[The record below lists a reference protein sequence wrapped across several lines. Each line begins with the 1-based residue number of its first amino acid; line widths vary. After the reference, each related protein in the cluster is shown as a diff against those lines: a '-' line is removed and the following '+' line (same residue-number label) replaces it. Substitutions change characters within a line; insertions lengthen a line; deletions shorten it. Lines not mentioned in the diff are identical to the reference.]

1 MFCLNI
7 HSIFL
12 EYKNNEPGVR
22 IAWSSQTYE
31 PKKMMLLT
39 RMFPAPSQMENGLL
53 TRYIR
58 ALAGL
63 GNLIRFKS
71 WYHFVI
77 AGPKRAP
84 INKKIQFR
92 YI

>member
-1 MFCLNI
+1 MF
-7 HSIFL
+7 
-12 EYKNNEPGVR
+12 EYTFDLGEQEKEPGVR

-31 PKKMMLLT
+31 PRKCLLLT
-39 RMFPAPSQMENGLL
+39 RMFPGPSQMENGLL

-84 INKKIQFR
+84 MNKKIQFR
-92 YI
+92 YL